1 MFHLKVHPRHLLR
14 DNGGGVFAFL
24 RVFRACQRKKRVALS
39 SAGCNRAGKER
50 GEGKSMS
57 LEYKEEYKEP
67 DLEWLKKA
75 FKDVKLGW
83 LKASEMEVYLAY
95 MLMYANNDLGRV
107 AYEVADEY
115 GYTESKVAKLQV
127 EFARRFKKKE
137 EDIAFLNRIFNAM
150 INKNDPPYRIV
161 PIVRKETIS
170 FTLYDAGDARKLRNI
185 ICRTGMMAISDSS
198 KLVFN
203 LTPEVFAALFV
214 ECSDVFKNRLED
226 NLPEDIVGEF
236 KKLFPLP
243 HEKVVEKVK
252 CVGMWLAEK
261 SLTSV
266 IGVAIKAML

>member
-1 MFHLKVHPRHLLR
+1 
-14 DNGGGVFAFL
+14 
-24 RVFRACQRKKRVALS
+24 
-39 SAGCNRAGKER
+39 
-50 GEGKSMS
+50 MS
-57 LEYKEEYKEP
+57 EKTYKEP

-127 EFARRFKKKE
+127 EFARRFKTKE
-137 EDIAFLNRIFNAM
+137 DDAAFLNRIFKAM
-150 INKNDPPYRIV
+150 INKKDTHRIV

-198 KLVFN
+198 KLVFT

-214 ECSDVFKNRLED
+214 ECSYVFKNRLEEK
-226 NLPEDIVGEF
+226 LPEDIVGEF
-236 KKLFPLP
+236 KKLFLLP
-243 HEKVVEKVK
+243 HEKVVEKIK
-252 CVGMWLAEK
+252 CVGMWLVEK
-261 SLTSV
+261 SLTN
-266 IGVAIKAML
+266 ILGAAIKAVVTN

>member
-1 MFHLKVHPRHLLR
+1 M
-14 DNGGGVFAFL
+14 
-24 RVFRACQRKKRVALS
+24 S
-39 SAGCNRAGKER
+39 GKA
-50 GEGKSMS
+50 
-57 LEYKEEYKEP
+57 YKEP

-127 EFARRFKKKE
+127 EFARRFKTKE
-137 EDIAFLNRIFNAM
+137 DDIAFLNRIFNAM
-150 INKNDPPYRIV
+150 INKKDPHRIV
-161 PIVRKETIS
+161 PIIKKETIS

-185 ICRTGMMAISDSS
+185 ICQTGMMAISDSS

-203 LTPEVFAALFV
+203 LTLEVFAALFV
-214 ECSDVFKNRLED
+214 DVNVDLKKQLEE
-226 NLPEDIVGEF
+226 NLPKDTVGEF
-236 KKLFPLP
+236 KKLFLLP

-252 CVGMWLAEK
+252 YVGMWLAEK
-261 SLTSV
+261 SLTN
-266 IGVAIKAML
+266 ILGAAIKAVVTN

>member
-1 MFHLKVHPRHLLR
+1 M
-14 DNGGGVFAFL
+14 
-24 RVFRACQRKKRVALS
+24 S
-39 SAGCNRAGKER
+39 GKT
-50 GEGKSMS
+50 
-57 LEYKEEYKEP
+57 YKEP

-127 EFARRFKKKE
+127 EFARRFKAKE
-137 EDIAFLNRIFNAM
+137 EDADFLNRIFKAM
-150 INKNDPPYRIV
+150 INKKDPHRIV

-214 ECSDVFKNRLED
+214 DCSE
-226 NLPEDIVGEF
+226 EF
-236 KKLFPLP
+236 KQRLDTSLHENTETESLKKIFLLP
-243 HEKVVEKVK
+243 REKMIEKVK
-252 CVGMWLAEK
+252 TIGLWFAEK
-261 SLTSV
+261 SMTAV
-266 IGVAIKAML
+266 ISSTIETFFKQH

>member
-1 MFHLKVHPRHLLR
+1 M
-14 DNGGGVFAFL
+14 
-24 RVFRACQRKKRVALS
+24 RVAFS
-39 SAGCNRAGKER
+39 SAGCNRATKER
-50 GEGKSMS
+50 GEGKSMT
-57 LEYKEEYKEP
+57 LKYKEP

-127 EFARRFKKKE
+127 EFARRFKTKE
-137 EDIAFLNRIFNAM
+137 DDIAFLNRIFNAM
-150 INKNDPPYRIV
+150 INKTDPHRIV

-203 LTPEVFAALFV
+203 LTLEVFAALFV
-214 ECSDVFKNRLED
+214 DVNADLKKQLEE
-226 NLPEDIVGEF
+226 NLPKDTVGEF
-236 KKLFPLP
+236 KKLFLLP
-243 HEKVVEKVK
+243 QEKVVEKIK
-252 CVGMWLAEK
+252 CVGMWLVEK

-266 IGVAIKAML
+266 IGVAIKAMVTK